1 MKELDGPFQH
11 TVQVEKGTTK
21 VVLNCH
27 SRARRNKKKKVPLL
41 TSEEVDIDHAVND
54 PDSPILWIRLDPD
67 CHLIRKRDFILS
79 QTIFST
85 LLLSSSKSN
94 VAKSTVDLV
103 I

>member
-67 CHLIRKRDFILS
+67 CHLIRKRDFYTQVRYFLS
-79 QTIFST
+79 FIIYFT
-85 LLLSSSKSN
+85 
-94 VAKSTVDLV
+94 ASTV
-103 I
+103 